1 MPIQVLLASLYR
13 KQGWDEKAWALN
25 SSQSDLASP
34 LALGPWEK
42 FIFSLKP
49 LFFHLY
55 IGCNYICLSK
65 GCFEALKDV
74 LGCMFIA
81 LIGSS
86 VSLPSVFNSLRSLDK
101 LWHNFYYK
109 YWSNVSLHISCL
121 LLVAHLVKNSP
132 AMLETGVQSL
142 GRGDL
147 LEKGMATHSSILA
160 WKFPWT
166 EKSGELQS
174 IGLQRVGHDWVTKI

>member
-1 MPIQVLLASLYR
+1 MPIQVLLAFLYR

-55 IGCNYICLSK
+55 IGCNYIYLSK

-101 LWHNFYYK
+101 L
-109 YWSNVSLHISCL
+109 
-121 LLVAHLVKNSP
+121 
-132 AMLETGVQSL
+132 
-142 GRGDL
+142 
-147 LEKGMATHSSILA
+147 
-160 WKFPWT
+160 
-166 EKSGELQS
+166 
-174 IGLQRVGHDWVTKI
+174 